1 MNASNPK
8 EPIKNIR
15 EPGGPIPPPN
25 GPTTH
30 PNRQA
35 RDPLSVFSLQ
45 FLIHQLDLLIVR
57 WMAENRTRY
66 HESLSCLLNNTVPE
80 VRPTDSES
88 PNGGRF
94 RRHTTPL
101 SGIPRQLWIATW
113 NYNYKEGIL
122 RGCNFLVSNYWS
134 VCSWM
139 RSFFCSIFIH
149 VMLLS
154 FLDDR
159 SFFDYR
165 SWFYS
170 SENYH
175 EGLLRYAPKIALL
188 EALFIALYLVL
199 ACLLDFTVLMIWKL
213 RLWRIDFNL
222 EELLEN
228 YYKGS
233 DITREQNI
241 KLIIQTLQLFGLEN
255 VDRKMVRKVLAN
267 PEYSDENIH
276 DVAGIFANSYCLAP
290 GKKKGDV
297 WFMLIEVWRY
307 FIVKDL
313 PTRGYYQLVYK
324 VSRGSLKKLQLWY
337 PGKWIKSH
345 IAPCLGALIL
355 VLLFFATQDD
365 LKSWEDLVKEPSFF
379 KRLTLVLVCL
389 MPKVNVICGIIEGT
403 TEVVNC

>member
-45 FLIHQLDLLIVR
+45 FLIHQLDILIVR

-139 RSFFCSIFIH
+139 RSFLCSIFIH

-290 GKKKGDV
+290 GKKKRRRMV
-297 WFMLIEVWRY
+297 YAYRSMEVFHRQRSSN
-307 FIVKDL
+307 KRLL
-313 PTRGYYQLVYK
+313 PIGVQSFAGFSEEVATVVSGQMDK
-324 VSRGSLKKLQLWY
+324 VSYRSLLGRTDFGPTFLCYSGRLEIVGGSCK
-337 PGKWIKSH
+337 
-345 IAPCLGALIL
+345 GA
-355 VLLFFATQDD
+355 
-365 LKSWEDLVKEPSFF
+365 
-379 KRLTLVLVCL
+379 
-389 MPKVNVICGIIEGT
+389 
-403 TEVVNC
+403 